1 MPEHVHE
8 VRGAGR
14 RSSGG
19 AAEHPHVRRR
29 VGRRGDVS
37 EWIYQCKHS
46 NELQA
51 LPWIFLAL
59 FAGVV
64 FCQLA

>member
-1 MPEHVHE
+1 
-8 VRGAGR
+8 
-14 RSSGG
+14 
-19 AAEHPHVRRR
+19 
-29 VGRRGDVS
+29 VS